1 MEKHK
6 TITLFEGNLL
16 RKVKKIMLILLSTIA
31 FCIFALTVILLIQSP
46 GKIKPMLY
54 KNGNIL
60 KGSISE
66 KTYVKINGVNMG
78 MVIKSKNTSN
88 PVLLFVHGGPGMPE
102 YPLTEKYPTGLED
115 HFTFVWWDQRGSGLS
130 YQSDMSKDKMTTE
143 QFVSDTIEVSKYLR
157 NRFGQDKI
165 YLMAHSWGSYIG
177 IQAAAKAPELYHA
190 YIGMGQISNQMESE
204 KIAYDYMLKYYKTTG
219 DGKTVNKLQGLSF
232 KTMDHIPKEYNRIRD
247 DVIHRAE
254 IGTTHK
260 MNSVITGIFMPVMEN
275 PEYTLREKINIWR
288 GMAFSKSTVL
298 SKELYSTDL
307 STKVTKL
314 DIPAYFFSGIYDYTV
329 NYSMSE
335 AYLKKL
341 QAPVKGF
348 YLFNES
354 AHSPIFEEPEKVMQ
368 IMQEDVEN
376 KKIHLADTY

>member
-1 MEKHK
+1 MKKHN
-6 TITLFEGNLL
+6 TITFFKGNLIS
-16 RKVKKIMLILLSTIA
+16 KVKKIMLILLSAIT
-31 FCIFALTVILLIQSP
+31 FCIIALTIILLIQSP
-46 GKIKPMLY
+46 GKTKPILD
-54 KNGNIL
+54 KNKSVI

-66 KTYVKINGVNMG
+66 KAYVKINGVNMG
-78 MVIKSKNTSN
+78 MVIKSKNSSN
-88 PVLLFVHGGPGMPE
+88 PILLFVHGGPGMPE
-102 YPLTEKYPTGLED
+102 YPLTEKYPTDLEN
-115 HFTFVWWDQRGSGLS
+115 HFTVVWWDQRGAGLS
-130 YQSDMSKDKMTTE
+130 YESGMSKEKMTTE

-177 IQAAAKAPELYHA
+177 IQAVAKAPELYHA
-190 YIGMGQISNQMESE
+190 YIGIGQISNTLESE

-219 DGKTVNKLQGLSF
+219 DEKIVNKLQKLSF
-232 KTMDHIPKEYNRIRD
+232 KTTDHIPKEYDRIRD
-247 DVIHRAE
+247 DVMHRAG

-260 MNSVITGIFMPVMEN
+260 MGSVITGIFMPVMEN
-275 PEYTLREKINIWR
+275 SEYTLREKINIWR

-298 SKELYSTDL
+298 NKELYSTDL

-314 DIPAYFFSGIYDYTV
+314 EVPVYFFSGIYDYTV
-329 NYSMSE
+329 SYSMSE

-354 AHSPIFEEPEKVMQ
+354 AHSPMFEEPEKVIQ
-368 IMQEDVEN
+368 IIQEDIKN
-376 KKIHLADTY
+376 KS